1 MLRPINTLTRRI
13 HKSVKSIRKLRQV
26 QASAK
31 HDFKLEEQDTMY
43 RSLQIDLLRD
53 YHKHNKE
60 TNMLYFDFNMKAK
73 ILYLANAVSSQRT
86 FANPQELSHAL
97 FSITEAV
104 NFF

>member
-53 YHKHNKE
+53 YH
-60 TNMLYFDFNMKAK
+60 
-73 ILYLANAVSSQRT
+73 
-86 FANPQELSHAL
+86 
-97 FSITEAV
+97 
-104 NFF
+104 